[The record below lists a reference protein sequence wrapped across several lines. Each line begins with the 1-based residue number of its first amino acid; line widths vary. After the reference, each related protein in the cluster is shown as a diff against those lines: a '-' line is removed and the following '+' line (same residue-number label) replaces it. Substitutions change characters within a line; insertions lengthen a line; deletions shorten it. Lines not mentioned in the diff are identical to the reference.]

1 VISAAGAGM
10 PAVQHEFLGRQA
22 RLPRSLVQKRGALG
36 QLIPIGRGLNIDF
49 DDSGIRRHAKIGDA
63 RIVRRLIAFE
73 NDGLR
78 QRFGR
83 GLHGRHQFQVVLE
96 LACRR
101 HEDVQHAVA
110 RFLRHRD
117 VRAMPAADS
126 FGSGAR
132 STKDAG
138 RQFACGRRQFVRGRR
153 RLDAACT
160 RAASCSRNCRRMSA
174 CRGRAGKLRDG
185 SGACMKG

>member
-1 VISAAGAGM
+1 MIVPVAEQTAQQIGAAQERRVRSARTAEHEVISAAGAGM

-49 DDSGIRRHAKIGDA
+49 DDSRIRRHAKIGYA

-83 GLHGRHQFQVVLE
+83 GLHGRHQFHVVLE

-101 HEDVQHAVA
+101 HEDV
-110 RFLRHRD
+110 
-117 VRAMPAADS
+117 
-126 FGSGAR
+126 
-132 STKDAG
+132 
-138 RQFACGRRQFVRGRR
+138 
-153 RLDAACT
+153 
-160 RAASCSRNCRRMSA
+160 
-174 CRGRAGKLRDG
+174 
-185 SGACMKG
+185 